1 MAGALQA
8 ARIGALFEE
17 ASNDS
22 ESNLLDNRMALLA
35 DLRAATRNL
44 ERILEAEFTT

>member
-17 ASNDS
+17 VPSEG
-22 ESNLLDNRMALLA
+22 ESNQLDDRMALLA

-44 ERILEAEFTT
+44 ERMLYAELST